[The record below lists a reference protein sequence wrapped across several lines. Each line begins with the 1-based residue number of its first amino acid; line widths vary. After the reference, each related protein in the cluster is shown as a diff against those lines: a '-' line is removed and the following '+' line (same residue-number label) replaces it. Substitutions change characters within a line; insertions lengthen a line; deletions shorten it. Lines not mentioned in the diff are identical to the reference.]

1 MLFESSVLNGITT
14 IVAIALLIGSSEKV
28 VDKLVLLANAFGVSK
43 TFAGLTVMS
52 LATSL
57 PEIGSHLVASLGIIT
72 KSLHYQVASATVLG
86 ANIGSDVFQ
95 QTFALGLVVLFMGE
109 LVFEKTFLL
118 HAYLPM
124 ICTTLLCI
132 ILGWDGTYSRV
143 DGLILFSTFLA
154 YTFFLYKQE
163 TINHVMDLSS
173 DKSQKVMRDVLLLMT
188 GMAILLVSAY
198 VLLRQLEGVVKVTGL
213 GGSFLGVITLGLASA
228 APEMLTAIQGIRK
241 QATGISLGT
250 LIGSNIVNP
259 LVAIG
264 LGSMAS
270 TYWVPKPLV
279 LWDLPMET
287 ITAAILLSYLL
298 LNKRTLGKWGGL
310 YLIFLYAAYLS
321 IRAFYFNTD

>member
-1 MLFESSVLNGITT
+1 MLFESSALNAIAT
-14 IVAIALLIGSSEKV
+14 IVALALLIGSSEIV
-28 VDKLVLLANAFGVSK
+28 VDKLVMLANAFGVSK

-57 PEIGSHLVASLGIIT
+57 PEIGSHLVASFGIIT
-72 KSLHYQVASATVLG
+72 GTLDYQVASATVLG

-109 LVFEKTFLL
+109 LVFKKTFLF

-124 ICTTLLCI
+124 ICTTLMCI

-143 DGLILFSTFLA
+143 DGLILFSTFLG

-163 TINHVMDLSS
+163 TINHVLEITA
-173 DKSQKVMRDVLLLMT
+173 DKSQKVARDVLILLT

-198 VLLRQLEGVVKVTGL
+198 VLLGQLEGIVAVTGL

-228 APEMLTAIQGIRK
+228 SPEMLTAIQGIRK
-241 QATGISLGT
+241 EATGISLGT
-250 LIGSNIVNP
+250 LVGSNIVNP

-287 ITAAILLSYLL
+287 VSAAMLLSYLL

-310 YLIFLYAAYLS
+310 YLIFLYAAYLAV
-321 IRAFYFNTD
+321 RALYFSVD